1 MKTSAQRIAR
11 YNARMLS
18 SLVDPVLSA
27 VQAQQQ
33 ANFATYANDFVPK
46 QEALRVL
53 LVALAIPI
61 IQWSGYEAFHGELY
75 KKSKQYSGAFLIAY
89 ATVLHDK
96 YVSTGGGALAT
107 ATLKAIAN
115 DLYGVIIP

>member
-18 SLVDPVLSA
+18 SLIDPVLSA
-27 VQAQQQ
+27 MVAQQQ

-46 QEALRVL
+46 QNALRIL
-53 LVALAIPI
+53 LNALVIPI
-61 IQWSGYEAFHGELY
+61 IQWGAYEAFHGELY
-75 KKSKQYSGAFLIAY
+75 KKSKQYSGAMLVVW
-89 ATVLHDK
+89 ATTLHDK
-96 YVSTGGGALAT
+96 YSSVGGGGLTSAN
-107 ATLKAIAN
+107 LKAIAN